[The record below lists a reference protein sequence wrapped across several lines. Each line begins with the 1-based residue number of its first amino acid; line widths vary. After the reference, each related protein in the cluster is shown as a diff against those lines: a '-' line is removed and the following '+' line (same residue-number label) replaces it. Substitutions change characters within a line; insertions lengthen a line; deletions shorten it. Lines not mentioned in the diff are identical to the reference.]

1 MEQPILLSN
10 PNGLLEGNP
19 CLRLNSLETM
29 EGTWDTGGQVQ
40 SRTLMSAVCFHSTP
54 GRSKLSNDA
63 IVSKCYYLIC
73 TFKLIL

>member
-40 SRTLMSAVCFHSTP
+40 SRTPISAVCFHS
-54 GRSKLSNDA
+54 RSKLSNDA